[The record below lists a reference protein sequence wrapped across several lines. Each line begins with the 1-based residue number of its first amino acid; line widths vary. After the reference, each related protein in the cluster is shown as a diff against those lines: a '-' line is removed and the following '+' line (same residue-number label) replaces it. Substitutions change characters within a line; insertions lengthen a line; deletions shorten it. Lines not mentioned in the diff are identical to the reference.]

1 MLAAGLTFAMMLQ
14 CPMAWPN
21 SAEHQ
26 AAAPA
31 NAVIW
36 VIESQAGEQLEL
48 QPSENRQ
55 ERVRFDAD
63 RDLRIHG
70 VGWIGFSSREPLEQG
85 CYELGDLPMTSVCA
99 DSATDDEAPNRP
111 TVRVEMAPR
120 SYGTSGD
127 GSEGEDQP
135 AIFNCP
141 TQPPFSFGNMTL
153 NIETDEPGPVIAVY
167 SVKTGDQL
175 ILEDALFLQTSAQI
189 RRQVPDQG
197 ELTVEVR
204 IIDQAGQTSAAAA
217 VTPERTE
224 GGCYHLP
231 PSLWLLGG
239 LWGLRRRRV

>member
-1 MLAAGLTFAMMLQ
+1 
-14 CPMAWPN
+14 
-21 SAEHQ
+21 
-26 AAAPA
+26 
-31 NAVIW
+31 
-36 VIESQAGEQLEL
+36 
-48 QPSENRQ
+48 
-55 ERVRFDAD
+55 
-63 RDLRIHG
+63 
-70 VGWIGFSSREPLEQG
+70 
-85 CYELGDLPMTSVCA
+85 
-99 DSATDDEAPNRP
+99 
-111 TVRVEMAPR
+111 MAPR
-120 SYGTSGD
+120 SYGTGD
-127 GSEGEDQP
+127 NGSDGEDLP

-167 SVKTGDQL
+167 SVKSGDQL

-204 IIDQAGQTSAAAA
+204 IMDQAGQTSAATA